1 MRQMIRLNHIGE
13 GLRWAIIG
21 LFVCLGWTASA
32 QVTIAH
38 RGGRALA
45 PENTLAAVR
54 NGLAL
59 KADIIEIDVHQTLD
73 SVVVVSHDETLDRC
87 TNGHGRIDHT
97 RWADMQSLDAGG
109 WFGKEFAGEK
119 MPTLDEVLAA
129 MDGKTKLWI
138 ELKAG
143 GDYPGIEGRIVDLIH
158 AHKAEAWAQVIS
170 FDGKALKKIHDLDS
184 NIVVQKLMV
193 SNLTLLPWYMDTALH
208 WGNPKKLDFVDG
220 FIYHHKFVR
229 KPMVRRLHARN
240 QTLMVWTVNS
250 PKRIQK
256 LKKIGVDGIET
267 DDPRLMN
274 N

>member
-1 MRQMIRLNHIGE
+1 MVLLFLTLSL
-13 GLRWAIIG
+13 GLQ
-21 LFVCLGWTASA
+21 A
-32 QVTIAH
+32 QAVIAH

-54 NGLAL
+54 KGLSL
-59 KADIIEIDVHQTLD
+59 NVDIIEIDVHQTLD

-87 TNGHGRIDHT
+87 TDGHGRIDHT
-97 RWADMQSLDAGG
+97 RWADMKALDAGG
-109 WFGKEFAGEK
+109 WFGKEYVGERI
-119 MPTLDEVLAA
+119 PTLDEVLSV

-143 GDYPGIEGRIVDLIH
+143 GDYPGIEKRIVDLIH

-170 FDGKALKKIHDLDS
+170 FDGRALRKIHELDS

-193 SNLTLLPWYMDTALH
+193 SNLTLLPWYMDTGLH

-229 KPMVRRLHARN
+229 KPMVKRLHSRN

-250 PKRIQK
+250 RKRIQK

-267 DDPRLMN
+267 DDPRLVDN
-274 N
+274 